1 MNACAIQFGPQR
13 ALAAQICNLPYRRF
27 SVGKSS
33 EVLARS
39 EFRGVRRV
47 NNPRYDRLEIC
58 ATGQAVTRHA
68 APSAFRL
75 PHSAFA

>member
-1 MNACAIQFGPQR
+1 MNACAIQFGQSR
-13 ALAAQICNLPYRRF
+13 ALVAPVCNLRHRRF
-27 SVGKSS
+27 SIAKSS
-33 EVLARS
+33 EFLARS